1 MDDLFKR
8 LRANALDECDEAIAR
23 IEELEADVK
32 AVLRRETDAN
42 RAAMKHLRALE
53 KERIKSANYAAFS
66 TEWRKK
72 CEALEARVAAAD
84 KLAEALRVIES
95 HRRKCHEYDAD
106 VGDELRPFD
115 EEDVIFMEWQA
126 RTALAA
132 YQATKEGEA

>member
-53 KERIKSANYAAFS
+53 KERIKSAN
-66 TEWRKK
+66 
-72 CEALEARVAAAD
+72 
-84 KLAEALRVIES
+84 
-95 HRRKCHEYDAD
+95 
-106 VGDELRPFD
+106 
-115 EEDVIFMEWQA
+115 
-126 RTALAA
+126 
-132 YQATKEGEA
+132 